1 MDQQNENI
9 EFKSTR
15 EYLNHWD
22 EFFEEWSK
30 GESHQKKLLD
40 NDKIWCN
47 HKGTE
52 WETEKGVTKSTKLE
66 PNVFPQPYL
75 GDIRNHSVITL
86 NLNPSRS
93 KLGEKNKTLENGEK
107 GNENDVFEEKHLQK
121 FLKEYKKVYNKYAK
135 GFPTYYTHP
144 FWKKQDDWIDKIF
157 KKILGDNEKLYQYD
171 PVTKEKEKEKLKPFA
186 IEICPWG
193 SKSWLGLD
201 IKKESKELK
210 NLEISTTYF
219 LKYLNNFVFDVIEKA
234 IDNSKLKIILS
245 VGKAYYDIFEHKKSG
260 FRKII
265 ECTKSQ
271 NSKAWDLKL
280 DLDDEIKVEP
290 NKAFFEEVWPKKKE
304 NNENLRYVNRSF
316 SFWKKNGVIYFN
328 SWSPASN
335 KPPGEDF
342 KKVEEEFF
350 RIYKSL
356 IK

>member
-15 EYLNHWD
+15 EYLKHWD
-22 EFFEEWSK
+22 IFFEEWSK
-30 GESHQKKLLD
+30 GESHQKKLLE
-40 NDKIWCN
+40 NDKIWSK

-52 WETEKGVTKSTKLE
+52 WETEKGEKKSTKLE
-66 PNVFPQPYL
+66 PDAFPQPYL
-75 GDIRNHSVITL
+75 GNIDDHSVITL

-93 KLGEKNKTLENGEK
+93 KKYGYEN
-107 GNENDVFEEKHLQK
+107 F
-121 FLKEYKKVYNKYAK
+121 KEPVLDSRYKYNQYAES
-135 GFPTYYTHP
+135 FPTYDTHP
-144 FWKKQDDWIDKIF
+144 FWQKQDDWIDSLF
-157 KKILGDNEKLYQYD
+157 KEILVEEILVEEKLYQYN
-171 PVTKEKEKEKLKPFA
+171 PETKKKEKLKPFA

-193 SKSWLGLD
+193 SKSWLGLG
-201 IKKESKELK
+201 IKKESKKLK
-210 NLEISTTYF
+210 NLNISTIFF
-219 LKYLNNFVFDVIEKA
+219 LKYLNNLVFDVIEKA

-245 VGKAYYDIFEHKKSG
+245 VGKAYYDIFDHKESG
-260 FRKII
+260 FCKII

-280 DLDDEIKVEP
+280 DKDDEIKVEL
-290 NKAFFEEVWPKKKE
+290 NKAFFEKVWPKKKE

-328 SWSPASN
+328 SWSPGSN
-335 KPPGEDF
+335 KPPGKEFD
-342 KKVEEEFF
+342 KIEQEFF

>member
-1 MDQQNENI
+1 VDQQNENI

-15 EYLNHWD
+15 EYLHHWD

-30 GESHQKKLLD
+30 GESHQKKLLE
-40 NDKIWCN
+40 NDKIWSK

-52 WETEKGVTKSTKLE
+52 WETQEEEKKSTKLE
-66 PNVFPQPYL
+66 PDAFPQPYL
-75 GDIRNHSVITL
+75 GNIDDHSVITL

-93 KLGEKNKTLENGEK
+93 KKYGYEN
-107 GNENDVFEEKHLQK
+107 F
-121 FLKEYKKVYNKYAK
+121 KEPVLDSSYKYNKYAES
-135 GFPTYYTHP
+135 FPTYDTHE
-144 FWKKQDDWIDKIF
+144 FWEKQDGWIDSIF
-157 KKILGDNEKLYQYD
+157 KKILVEEILVEEKLYQYN
-171 PVTKEKEKEKLKPFA
+171 PETKKEEKLKPFA

-193 SKSWLGLD
+193 SKSWLGLG
-201 IKKESKELK
+201 INKESKKINKLD
-210 NLEISTTYF
+210 ISTSYF
-219 LKYLNNFVFDVIEKA
+219 LNYLNNFVFDVIEKV

-280 DLDDEIKVEP
+280 DKDDEIKAELS
-290 NKAFFEEVWPKKKE
+290 KAFFEEAWPKKKE
-304 NNENLRYVNRSF
+304 NNEDLRYVNRSF

-328 SWSPASN
+328 SWSPGSN
-335 KPPGEDF
+335 KPPGKEF
-342 KKVEEEFF
+342 EKIEEEFF

-356 IK
+356 IPK

>member
-1 MDQQNENI
+1 MDSIKN
-9 EFKSTR
+9 FKNTDD
-15 EYLNHWD
+15 YLEHWD
-22 EFFEEWSK
+22 KFFEEWNK
-30 GESHQKKLLD
+30 GESYQIKLLD

-47 HKGTE
+47 HKGIK
-52 WETEKGVTKSTKLE
+52 WETEEGETKSTKLE

-75 GDIRNHSVITL
+75 GDIRNNSVITL

-93 KLGEKNKTLENGEK
+93 KLGEKKFTLENGEK

-121 FLKEYKKVYNKYAK
+121 FLKKYKKVYNKYAK

-171 PVTKEKEKEKLKPFA
+171 PVTKEKEKLKPFA

-201 IKKESKELK
+201 IKKDSKELK
-210 NLEISTTYF
+210 NLEISTIYF

-245 VGKAYYDIFEHKKSG
+245 VGKAYYDIFEHKESG

-280 DLDDEIKVEP
+280 NIDEEIKAEI
-290 NKAFFEEVWPKKKE
+290 NNAYFEEYWPKKKE
-304 NNENLRYVNRSF
+304 NNKDIRYVNRSF
-316 SFWKKNGVIYFN
+316 SFWKKNGLIYFN
-328 SWSPASN
+328 SWSPGSN
-335 KPPGEDF
+335 NPPGEEF
-342 KKVEEEFF
+342 IEIEEEFF
-350 RIYKSL
+350 RIYKSIL
-356 IK
+356 TK